1 MSFKGITVMVPEEN
15 LGNITAADD
24 AAIFQSLIGSDGVL
38 SIGNKFA
45 VTVISNN
52 DVRVSD
58 GVLCVGGHIGRITYG
73 DYNDMTI
80 ENGILGENR
89 NDIIY
94 AKFLTSGN
102 YDTFTLEVKK
112 GDSVAGTAKDPEFTK
127 GVLYENATLREIPL
141 WRVKLE
147 ELSIVAVEQ
156 IFTVIPTIPELLEK
170 YEELNSNLNSKAN
183 ISTVTALQTSVNTI
197 NSKLVAGYVGKS
209 AIFKYTGAWAS
220 VDTGSFKLMHI
231 ISDGGTPAIMI
242 PCNIST
248 GTSALP
254 YVVKNNSGTDIFQYF
269 VSGTKLYV
277 YVLNNGSTVGV
288 SFIL

>member
-58 GVLCVGGHIGRITYG
+58 GVLCVGGHIGRIAYG

-112 GDSVAGTAKDPEFTK
+112 GDSVAGTANDPALTQ
-127 GVLYENATLREIPL
+127 GVLYENATLREFPL

-147 ELSIVAVEQ
+147 GLSIAAVEQ
-156 IFTVIPTIPELLEK
+156 MFTLVPTIPELEAK
-170 YEELNSNLNSKAN
+170 FNELNSNLGTYDYFEGTFA
-183 ISTVTALQTSVNTI
+183 TSFVKI
-197 NSKLVAGYVGKS
+197 VGKINLS
-209 AIFKYTGAWAS
+209 EY
-220 VDTGSFKLMHI
+220 
-231 ISDGGTPAIMI
+231 
-242 PCNIST
+242 
-248 GTSALP
+248 
-254 YVVKNNSGTDIFQYF
+254 KN
-269 VSGTKLYV
+269 LLL
-277 YVLNNGSTVGV
+277 VLNNSSGCCLATTLIPISVFKSTYNSQSKFVRAASPGTSDYYVADVYYDESSKSIYGKV
-288 SFIL
+288 SSGCNLQINLQK

>member
-24 AAIFQSLIGSDGVL
+24 AAIFQSIIGSDGVL
-38 SIGNKFA
+38 NIGSNFST
-45 VTVISNN
+45 TVISNN

-58 GVLCVGGHIGRITYG
+58 GVLCVGGHIGRIAYG

-112 GDSVAGTAKDPEFTK
+112 GDSIAGTAKDPDFTQ
-127 GVLYENATLREIPL
+127 GILYENATLREIPL

-156 IFTVIPTIPELLEK
+156 MFTVIPTIPELLAMV
-170 YEELNSNLNSKAN
+170 NLKGSATDVN
-183 ISTVTALQTSVNTI
+183 ALKTSVNTI
-197 NSKLVAGYVGKS
+197 NTKLTAGYVAGT
-209 AIFKYTGAWAS
+209 AEFKYKAAWDSVNTG
-220 VDTGSFKLMHI
+220 THKLMYI
-231 ISDGGTPAIMI
+231 ISDGGTEPII
-242 PCNIST
+242 VPCNISIASPASPVIMKNAS
-248 GTSALP
+248 GSA
-254 YVVKNNSGTDIFQYF
+254 IFQYY
-269 VSGTKLYV
+269 VSGKTLYV
-277 YVLNNGSTVGV
+277 YVLNSANKVGV
-288 SFIL
+288 NYIL

>member
-15 LGNITAADD
+15 PGNITAADD

-38 SIGNKFA
+38 NIGSNFST
-45 VTVISNN
+45 TVISNN

-112 GDSVAGTAKDPEFTK
+112 GDSVAGTAKDPDFTQ
-127 GVLYENATLREIPL
+127 GILYENATLREIPL

-156 IFTVIPTIPELLEK
+156 MFTVIPTIPELEAK
-170 YEELNSNLNSKAN
+170 YNELNSNLKNMFHEINVTCAVTT
-183 ISTVTALQTSVNTI
+183 STVFSKFTTISVTI
-197 NSKLVAGYVGKS
+197 PANSFYCVQAELDWSNSQPAAVGITNPFNDQYALVARDTSENDNSSLVATISGYTKSNITLYPYGKS
-209 AIFKYTGAWAS
+209 VA
-220 VDTGSFKLMHI
+220 
-231 ISDGGTPAIMI
+231 
-242 PCNIST
+242 T
-248 GTSALP
+248 GTNSLRMHGF
-254 YVVKNNSGTDIFQYF
+254 YVTI
-269 VSGTKLYV
+269 
-277 YVLNNGSTVGV
+277 
-288 SFIL
+288 

>member
-45 VTVISNN
+45 VNVISNN

-58 GVLCVGGHIGRITYG
+58 GVLCVGGHIGRIAYG

-102 YDTFTLEVKK
+102 YDTFTIEVKK
-112 GDSVAGTAKDPEFTK
+112 GDSVAGTAKDPDFTQ
-127 GVLYENATLREIPL
+127 GILYENATLREIPL

-156 IFTVIPTIPELLEK
+156 MFTVIPTIPELLTMV
-170 YEELNSNLNSKAN
+170 NLKGSATDVN
-183 ISTVTALQTSVNTI
+183 ALKTSVNTI
-197 NSKLVAGYVGKS
+197 NTKLTAGYVAGT
-209 AIFKYTGAWAS
+209 AEFKYKGAWDS
-220 VDTGSFKLMHI
+220 TNTGTHKLMYI
-231 ISDGGTPAIMI
+231 ISDGGTEPII
-242 PCNIST
+242 VPCNISIASPASPVIMKNAS
-248 GTSALP
+248 GSA
-254 YVVKNNSGTDIFQYF
+254 IFQYY
-269 VSGTKLYV
+269 VSGKTLYV
-277 YVLNNGSTVGV
+277 YVLNSANKVGV
-288 SFIL
+288 NYIL

>member
-58 GVLCVGGHIGRITYG
+58 GVLCVGGHMGRISYG

-94 AKFLTSGN
+94 AKFLISGN

-112 GDSVAGTAKDPEFTK
+112 GDSVAGTANDPALTQ
-127 GVLYENATLREIPL
+127 GVLYENATLREFPL

-147 ELSIVAVEQ
+147 GLSIVAVEQ
-156 IFTVIPTIPELLEK
+156 MFTLVPTIPELEAK
-170 YEELNSNLNSKAN
+170 FNELNSNLNKT
-183 ISTVTALQTSVNTI
+183 ISNVTSITGHMEGIRRTSVHSVTFNNSNFVYVDVSTYIPSGYKIADYCMVLCCI
-197 NSKLVAGYVGKS
+197 NSYNES
-209 AIFKYTGAWAS
+209 NAS
-220 VDTGSFKLMHI
+220 V
-231 ISDGGTPAIMI
+231 
-242 PCNIST
+242 N
-248 GTSALP
+248 
-254 YVVKNNSGTDIFQYF
+254 F
-269 VSGTKLYV
+269 VSK
-277 YVLNNGSTVGV
+277 NSD
-288 SFIL
+288 SQFIVKITEIVNMTADITLQYTLVPA